1 MEAQA
6 QTVLRSPERAPLFSS
21 AALRK
26 LIVPL
31 VVEQFLAMTIGMAD
45 TIMVT
50 SVGEHA
56 VSGVSL
62 VDNISILLINVFS
75 ALATGGAVVAAQ
87 YLGSRDEPNACA
99 AAKQL
104 FYVIG
109 ALSTATMAVCLLF
122 REPILR
128 LVFGHLEES
137 VMEAAMT
144 YFLLTALSYPL
155 LAVYN
160 AGAALFRAM
169 GNSKVSMLASLLMN
183 IVNIGLNAILIYGVG
198 IGVAGAGFGTLF
210 SRLAGAVLMTWLICQ
225 HGHRIHIDHLL
236 HFEFRGQLVKKILRI
251 GVPNGLENGMFQ
263 LGKIIVQ
270 GMIASYG
277 TAAIA
282 ANAVCNSIAGF
293 PIIPGS
299 AIGLALITVVGQCVG
314 AQRYEEAKQY
324 IHKLTGLAY
333 LFMFF
338 FNALIAIFCSQ
349 IVGFFSL
356 SAEATDTAVQIMLWH
371 SLFCAVFWP
380 AAFTM
385 PNGLRA
391 ANDVRFTMT
400 VSILSMWICRICMSY
415 ILGTVLGMGALGTWF
430 AMFLDW
436 IVRIVFFAVRLHS
449 NKWQHRELQ
458 QKMAAVD

>member
-263 LGKIIVQ
+263 IGKLLVLGLVTPL
-270 GMIASYG
+270 G
-277 TAAIA
+277 TSATA
-282 ANAVCNSIAGF
+282 ANAIANSVAGVVNV
-293 PIIPGS
+293 PGN
-299 AIGLALITVVGQCVG
+299 AISLSLITVVGQCMGAGDSKQAVG
-314 AQRYEEAKQY
+314 YTK
-324 IHKLTGLAY
+324 KLMAIVYLAMGT
-333 LFMFF
+333 LSVLLFF
-338 FNALIAIFCSQ
+338 FAAPVVGLFGLTAAAAAMAVEVLRWCALFD
-349 IVGFFSL
+349 L
-356 SAEATDTAVQIMLWH
+356 
-371 SLFCAVFWP
+371 VFWP
-380 AAFTM
+380 MSFSLPNALRASGDAKFTM
-385 PNGLRA
+385 I
-391 ANDVRFTMT
+391 
-400 VSILSMWICRICMSY
+400 VSMCSMWLFRIGFSFLLVPQ
-415 ILGTVLGMGALGTWF
+415 IGLLGVWVS
-430 AMFLDW
+430 MFIDW
-436 IVRIVFFAVRLHS
+436 IVRAVVFFIRFLSGRWKTKKVI
-449 NKWQHRELQ
+449 
-458 QKMAAVD
+458 

>member
-1 MEAQA
+1 MEA

-26 LIVPL
+26 LIIPL

-62 VDNISILLINVFS
+62 VDNISTLLINVFS

-87 YLGSRDEPNACA
+87 YLGSRDEENACS

-104 FYVIG
+104 FYAIG
-109 ALSTATMAVCLLF
+109 ALSAATMAVCLLF

-128 LVFGHLEES
+128 LVFGHLEDN

-144 YFLLTALSYPL
+144 YFLLTAISYPL
-155 LAVYN
+155 LAIYN

-183 IVNIGLNAILIYGVG
+183 IVNIGLNAILIYGAD

-263 LGKIIVQ
+263 IGKLLVLGLVTPL
-270 GMIASYG
+270 G
-277 TAAIA
+277 TSATA
-282 ANAVCNSIAGF
+282 ANAIANSVAGVVNV
-293 PIIPGS
+293 PGN
-299 AIGLALITVVGQCVG
+299 AISLSLITVVGQCMGAGDSKQAVG
-314 AQRYEEAKQY
+314 YTK
-324 IHKLTGLAY
+324 KLMAIVYLAMGT
-333 LFMFF
+333 LSVLLFF
-338 FNALIAIFCSQ
+338 FAAPV
-349 IVGFFSL
+349 VGLFGL
-356 SAEATDTAVQIMLWH
+356 TAAAAAMAVEVLRW
-371 SLFCAVFWP
+371 CAVFDLIFWP
-380 AAFTM
+380 MSFSLPNALRASGDAKFTM
-385 PNGLRA
+385 I
-391 ANDVRFTMT
+391 
-400 VSILSMWICRICMSY
+400 VSMCSMWVFRIGFSFLLVPQ
-415 ILGTVLGMGALGTWF
+415 IGLLGVWVS
-430 AMFLDW
+430 MFIDW
-436 IVRIVFFAVRLHS
+436 IVRAVVFFIRFLSGRWKTKKVI
-449 NKWQHRELQ
+449 
-458 QKMAAVD
+458 

>member
-1 MEAQA
+1 MAAQA
-6 QTVLRSPERAPLFSS
+6 QATLQARERAPLFS
-21 AALRK
+21 ADALRR
-26 LIVPL
+26 LIIPL

-62 VDNISILLINVFS
+62 VDNISTLLINVFS

-87 YLGSRDEPNACA
+87 YLGSRDEENACS

-104 FYVIG
+104 FYAI
-109 ALSTATMAVCLLF
+109 ATLSVATMAVCLLF

-128 LVFGHLEES
+128 LVFGHLDDN

-144 YFLLTALSYPL
+144 YFLLTAISYPL
-155 LAVYN
+155 LAIYN

-225 HGHRIHIDHLL
+225 SGHRIHIDHLL

-263 LGKIIVQ
+263 IGKLLVLGLVTPL
-270 GMIASYG
+270 G
-277 TAAIA
+277 TSATA
-282 ANAVCNSIAGF
+282 ANAIANSVAGVVNV
-293 PIIPGS
+293 PGN
-299 AIGLALITVVGQCVG
+299 AISLSLITVVGQCMGAGDSKQAVG
-314 AQRYEEAKQY
+314 YTK
-324 IHKLTGLAY
+324 KLMAIVYLAMGS
-333 LFMFF
+333 LSVLLFF
-338 FNALIAIFCSQ
+338 FAAPVVGLFGLTPGAAAMAIQ
-349 IVGFFSL
+349 VL
-356 SAEATDTAVQIMLWH
+356 RW
-371 SLFCAVFWP
+371 CAVFDLIFWP
-380 AAFTM
+380 MSFSLPNALRASGDAKFTM
-385 PNGLRA
+385 I
-391 ANDVRFTMT
+391 
-400 VSILSMWICRICMSY
+400 VSMCSMWIFRIGFSY
-415 ILGTVLGMGALGTWF
+415 LLVPQIGLLGVWV
-430 AMFLDW
+430 AMFIDW
-436 IVRIVFFAVRLHS
+436 IVRAVVFLIRFLNGRWKTKTVI
-449 NKWQHRELQ
+449 
-458 QKMAAVD
+458 

>member
-1 MEAQA
+1 MEA

-26 LIVPL
+26 LIIPL

-62 VDNISILLINVFS
+62 VDNISTLLINVFS

-87 YLGSRDEPNACA
+87 YLGSRDEENACS

-104 FYVIG
+104 FYAIG
-109 ALSTATMAVCLLF
+109 ALSAATMAVCLLF

-128 LVFGHLEES
+128 LVFGHLEDN

-144 YFLLTALSYPL
+144 YFLLTAISYPL
-155 LAVYN
+155 LAIYN

-169 GNSKVSMLASLLMN
+169 GNSKVSMLASFLMN
-183 IVNIGLNAILIYGVG
+183 IVNIGLNAILIYGAD

-263 LGKIIVQ
+263 IGKLLVLGLVTPL
-270 GMIASYG
+270 G
-277 TAAIA
+277 TSATA
-282 ANAVCNSIAGF
+282 ANAIANSVAGVVNV
-293 PIIPGS
+293 PGN
-299 AIGLALITVVGQCVG
+299 AISLSLITVVGQCMGAGDSKQAVG
-314 AQRYEEAKQY
+314 YTK
-324 IHKLTGLAY
+324 KLMAIVYLAMGT
-333 LFMFF
+333 LSVLLFF
-338 FNALIAIFCSQ
+338 FAAPVVGLFGLTAAAAAIA
-349 IVGFFSL
+349 VEVL
-356 SAEATDTAVQIMLWH
+356 RW
-371 SLFCAVFWP
+371 CAVFDLIFWP
-380 AAFTM
+380 MSFSLPNALRASGDAKFTM
-385 PNGLRA
+385 I
-391 ANDVRFTMT
+391 
-400 VSILSMWICRICMSY
+400 VSMCSMWVFRIGFSFLLVPQ
-415 ILGTVLGMGALGTWF
+415 IGLLGVWV
-430 AMFLDW
+430 AMFIDW
-436 IVRIVFFAVRLHS
+436 IVRAVVFLIRFLSGRWKTKKVI
-449 NKWQHRELQ
+449 
-458 QKMAAVD
+458 

>member
-1 MEAQA
+1 MAAQA
-6 QTVLRSPERAPLFSS
+6 QATLQARERAPLFS
-21 AALRK
+21 ADTLRR
-26 LIVPL
+26 LIIPL

-62 VDNISILLINVFS
+62 VDNISTLLINVFS

-87 YLGSRDEPNACA
+87 YLGSRDEENACS

-104 FYVIG
+104 FYAI
-109 ALSTATMAVCLLF
+109 ATLSVATMAVCLLF

-128 LVFGHLEES
+128 LVFGHLDDN

-144 YFLLTALSYPL
+144 YFLLTAISYPL
-155 LAVYN
+155 LAIYN

-225 HGHRIHIDHLL
+225 SGHRIHIDHLL

-263 LGKIIVQ
+263 IGKLLVLGLVTPL
-270 GMIASYG
+270 G
-277 TAAIA
+277 TSATA
-282 ANAVCNSIAGF
+282 ANAIANSVAGVVNV
-293 PIIPGS
+293 PGN
-299 AIGLALITVVGQCVG
+299 AISLSLITVVGQCMG
-314 AQRYEEAKQY
+314 AGDSKQAVRYTR
-324 IHKLTGLAY
+324 KLMIIVYLA
-333 LFMFF
+333 M
-338 FNALIAIFCSQ
+338 
-349 IVGFFSL
+349 GSL
-356 SAEATDTAVQIMLWH
+356 SVL
-371 SLFCAVFWP
+371 LFFCAAPVVGLFGLTPGAAAMAIQVLRWCAVFDLIFWP
-380 AAFTM
+380 MSFSLPNALRASGDAKFTM
-385 PNGLRA
+385 I
-391 ANDVRFTMT
+391 
-400 VSILSMWICRICMSY
+400 VSMCSMWIFRIGFSY
-415 ILGTVLGMGALGTWF
+415 LLVPQIGLLGVWV
-430 AMFLDW
+430 AMFIDW
-436 IVRIVFFAVRLHS
+436 IVRAVVFLIRFLSGRWKTKTVI
-449 NKWQHRELQ
+449 
-458 QKMAAVD
+458 

>member
-1 MEAQA
+1 MAAQA
-6 QTVLRSPERAPLFSS
+6 QATLQAPERAPLFS
-21 AALRK
+21 ADALRR
-26 LIVPL
+26 LIIPL

-62 VDNISILLINVFS
+62 VDNISTLLINVFS

-87 YLGSRDEPNACA
+87 YLGSRDEENACS

-104 FYVIG
+104 FYAIG
-109 ALSTATMAVCLLF
+109 ALSVATMAVCLLF

-128 LVFGHLEES
+128 LVFGHLDDN

-144 YFLLTALSYPL
+144 YFLLTAISYPL
-155 LAVYN
+155 LAIYN

-225 HGHRIHIDHLL
+225 SGHRIHIDHLL

-263 LGKIIVQ
+263 IGKLLVLGLVTPL
-270 GMIASYG
+270 G
-277 TAAIA
+277 TSATA
-282 ANAVCNSIAGF
+282 ANAIANSVAGVVNV
-293 PIIPGS
+293 PGN
-299 AIGLALITVVGQCVG
+299 AISLSLITVVGQCMG
-314 AQRYEEAKQY
+314 AGDSRQAVRYTR
-324 IHKLTGLAY
+324 KLMIIVYLA
-333 LFMFF
+333 M
-338 FNALIAIFCSQ
+338 
-349 IVGFFSL
+349 GSL
-356 SAEATDTAVQIMLWH
+356 SVLLFFCAAPVVGLFGLTPGAAVMAIQVLRW
-371 SLFCAVFWP
+371 CAVFDLIFWP
-380 AAFTM
+380 MSFTLPNALRASGDAKFTM
-385 PNGLRA
+385 I
-391 ANDVRFTMT
+391 
-400 VSILSMWICRICMSY
+400 VSMCSMWIFRIGFSY
-415 ILGTVLGMGALGTWF
+415 LLVPQIGLLGVWV
-430 AMFLDW
+430 AMFIDW
-436 IVRIVFFAVRLHS
+436 IVRAVVFLIRFLSGRWKSKTVI
-449 NKWQHRELQ
+449 
-458 QKMAAVD
+458 

>member
-1 MEAQA
+1 MEA

-26 LIVPL
+26 LIIPL

-62 VDNISILLINVFS
+62 VDNISTLLINVFS

-87 YLGSRDEPNACA
+87 YLGSRDEENACS

-104 FYVIG
+104 FYAIG
-109 ALSTATMAVCLLF
+109 ALSAATMAVCLLF

-128 LVFGHLEES
+128 LVFGHLEDN

-144 YFLLTALSYPL
+144 YFLLTAISYPL
-155 LAVYN
+155 LAIYN

-169 GNSKVSMLASLLMN
+169 GNSKVSMLASFLMN
-183 IVNIGLNAILIYGVG
+183 IVNIGLNAILIYGAD

-263 LGKIIVQ
+263 IGKLLVLGLVTPL
-270 GMIASYG
+270 G
-277 TAAIA
+277 TSATA
-282 ANAVCNSIAGF
+282 ANAIANSVAGLVNV
-293 PIIPGS
+293 PGN
-299 AIGLALITVVGQCVG
+299 AISLSLITVVGQCMGAGDSKQAVG
-314 AQRYEEAKQY
+314 YTK
-324 IHKLTGLAY
+324 KLMAIVYLAMGT
-333 LFMFF
+333 LSVLLFF
-338 FNALIAIFCSQ
+338 FAAPV
-349 IVGFFSL
+349 VGLFGL
-356 SAEATDTAVQIMLWH
+356 TAAAAAMAVEVLRW
-371 SLFCAVFWP
+371 CAVFDLIFWP
-380 AAFTM
+380 MSFSLPNALRASGDAKFTM
-385 PNGLRA
+385 I
-391 ANDVRFTMT
+391 
-400 VSILSMWICRICMSY
+400 VSICSMWVFRIGFSFLLVPQ
-415 ILGTVLGMGALGTWF
+415 IGLLGVWV
-430 AMFLDW
+430 AMFIDW
-436 IVRIVFFAVRLHS
+436 IVRAVVFLIRFLSGRWKTKKVI
-449 NKWQHRELQ
+449 
-458 QKMAAVD
+458 

>member
-1 MEAQA
+1 MEA

-26 LIVPL
+26 LIIPL

-62 VDNISILLINVFS
+62 VDNISTLLINVFS

-87 YLGSRDEPNACA
+87 YLGSRDEENACS

-104 FYVIG
+104 FYAIG
-109 ALSTATMAVCLLF
+109 ALSAATMAVCLLF

-128 LVFGHLEES
+128 LVFGHLEDN

-144 YFLLTALSYPL
+144 YFLLTAISYPL
-155 LAVYN
+155 LAIYN

-183 IVNIGLNAILIYGVG
+183 IVNIGLNAILIYGAD

-263 LGKIIVQ
+263 IGKLLVLGLVTPL
-270 GMIASYG
+270 G
-277 TAAIA
+277 TSATA
-282 ANAVCNSIAGF
+282 ANAIANSVAGLVNV
-293 PIIPGS
+293 PGN
-299 AIGLALITVVGQCVG
+299 AISLSLITVVGQCMGAGDSKQAVG
-314 AQRYEEAKQY
+314 YTK
-324 IHKLTGLAY
+324 KLMAIVYLAMGT
-333 LFMFF
+333 LSVLLFF
-338 FNALIAIFCSQ
+338 FAAPV
-349 IVGFFSL
+349 VGLFGL
-356 SAEATDTAVQIMLWH
+356 TAAAAAMAVEVLRW
-371 SLFCAVFWP
+371 CAVFDLIFWP
-380 AAFTM
+380 MSFSLPNALRASGDAKFTM
-385 PNGLRA
+385 I
-391 ANDVRFTMT
+391 
-400 VSILSMWICRICMSY
+400 VSMCSMWVFRIGFSFLLVPQ
-415 ILGTVLGMGALGTWF
+415 IGLLGVWV
-430 AMFLDW
+430 AMFIDW
-436 IVRIVFFAVRLHS
+436 IVRAVVFLIRFLSGRWKTKKVI
-449 NKWQHRELQ
+449 
-458 QKMAAVD
+458 